1 MLYVNTVTVPKEI
14 AKNLFKNIPYERSKF
29 LGETL
34 QYNEPP
40 KIRWEPKALGKVKS
54 REETIDGFRCDIKLY
69 STANSEKWLKDLQD
83 YLWKEA
89 ERRRRLGK
97 PDDSVDALRYYCISN
112 GFDPDDI
119 DKSVDSKAF
128 EKLNDILRNAF
139 RTVQER
145 EIAKYSVKSREEL
158 NTPYD
163 IWEKNKIEKGEF
175 SMNDSIIKY
184 NEMKAN
190 ARKAY
195 DEAMA
200 IAEQEKKA
208 AETEE
213 AANEA
218 ANVLKTMYDA
228 YLNAG
233 FSAEQAEK
241 FVTIQLEKLTK

>member
-14 AKNLFKNIPYERSKF
+14 TKNLFKNIPYERSKF

-40 KIRWEPKALGKVKS
+40 KLHWESKALGKVKS
-54 REETIDGFRCDIKLY
+54 MEETANGFRCEVKLAA
-69 STANSEKWLKDLQD
+69 TPETEKWILDLQN
-83 YLWKEA
+83 YIQ
-89 ERRRRLGK
+89 ERNQLERQRHSN
-97 PDDSVDALRYYCISN
+97 DAVDALVAGHVHIPQN
-112 GFDPDDI
+112 TAE
-119 DKSVDSKAF
+119 KSDF
-128 EKLNDILRNAF
+128 ERFNDILRNAF

-158 NTPYD
+158 SVPYD
-163 IWEKNKIEKGEF
+163 IWEQNKIKKGEF
-175 SMNDSIIKY
+175 EMNDSVIKY

-200 IAEQEKKA
+200 VAEKEKKA

-218 ANVLKTMYDA
+218 AGVLKTMYDA
-228 YLNAG
+228 YLDAG

-241 FVTIQLEKLTK
+241 FVTIQLEKLIK